1 MTNYEHYKDKIE
13 KITRLGYEIAV
24 NKHDNKPCACDNLP
38 FCSECIA
45 NTKTCFETISKWA
58 DEEYIEPTQQ
68 VGWPKVDWSK
78 VPVDTPILVSHN
90 NEKWVRRHFARHKD
104 GDVYAWDAGYTSFT
118 SNNDDSSV
126 TFWPYAKL
134 AGAEN
139 NESEQ
144 NL

>member
-24 NKHDNKPCACDNLP
+24 NKHDNKPCACYNLP

-68 VGWPKVDWSK
+68 VDWSK
-78 VPVDTPILVSHN
+78 VPVDTPILVSDD
-90 NEKWVRRHFARHKD
+90 EKHWHRRYFAKRSD
-104 GDVYAWDAGYTSFT
+104 GKFYTFSDGST
-118 SNNDDSSV
+118 SWSAEVGHV
-126 TFWPYAKL
+126 TSWLYAKL
-134 AGAEN
+134 AEG
-139 NESEQ
+139 EQ
-144 NL
+144 E

>member
-24 NKHDNKPCACDNLP
+24 NKHDNKPCVCDDLS
-38 FCSECIA
+38 CDDCIA
-45 NTKTCFETISKWA
+45 STTTCFETISKWA
-58 DEEYIEPTQQ
+58 DEEYIEP
-68 VGWPKVDWSK
+68 GVDWSK
-78 VPVDTPILVSHN
+78 VPVDTPILVSDD
-90 NEKWVRRHFARHKD
+90 EKHWHRRYFAKRSD
-104 GDVYAWDAGYTSFT
+104 GKFYTFSDGST
-118 SNNDDSSV
+118 SWSAEVGHV
-126 TFWPYAKL
+126 TSWLYAKL